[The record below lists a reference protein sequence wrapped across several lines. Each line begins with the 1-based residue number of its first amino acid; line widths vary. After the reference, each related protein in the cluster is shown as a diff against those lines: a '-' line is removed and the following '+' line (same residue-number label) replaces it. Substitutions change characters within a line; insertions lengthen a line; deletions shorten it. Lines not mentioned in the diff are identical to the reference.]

1 MIGTV
6 STGRRTASAD
16 SDIVDVPDDSGGQL
30 DDTVPCPA
38 AMIDNR
44 AAAVSSDRC
53 QAGLQSGPEI
63 PLDDTVLPSEN
74 ILDDEPGMA
83 SSTGGSKD
91 RAASLRLD
99 ANGLM
104 KSGRSPR
111 PGCGRQ
117 GRVSTGFALPDES
130 QDGARTGIT
139 DAVKRMVSAGP
150 DNILACSAHLGP
162 PTDDFGAVGDATTG
176 SHNIQRREHGMNADV
191 RSKLEMAEH
200 VRVFNRAHPAS
211 DTGTQLVFAQFD
223 ESIARANAL
232 ITEQAQGNQRSRT
245 ANASRRELRTLLGVG
260 LLRVIGNVCHAAARE
275 DASLGTLKTPPR
287 RAPNRVYIAGAEAL
301 VTGARARLEGLTK
314 HGLTGELLDEAAKVV
329 ALYQAA
335 TEEAS
340 AAKQGRI

>member
-1 MIGTV
+1 MGPPTV
-6 STGRRTASAD
+6 MSVGAD
-16 SDIVDVPDDSGGQL
+16 GS
-30 DDTVPCPA
+30 
-38 AMIDNR
+38 ID
-44 AAAVSSDRC
+44 
-53 QAGLQSGPEI
+53 
-63 PLDDTVLPSEN
+63 
-74 ILDDEPGMA
+74 
-83 SSTGGSKD
+83 
-91 RAASLRLD
+91 
-99 ANGLM
+99 
-104 KSGRSPR
+104 SGRSRLEWRGR
-111 PGCGRQ
+111 PS
-117 GRVSTGFALPDES
+117 RVSTGFGPPEECRVDAS
-130 QDGARTGIT
+130 T
-139 DAVKRMVSAGP
+139 DNAAAVKRVVSGDP
-150 DNILACSAHLGP
+150 DTILARSAHLGP

-245 ANASRRELRTLLGVG
+245 ANASRRELRNLLGVG

-301 VTGARARLEGLTK
+301 VTGARVRLEGLTK

-329 ALYQAA
+329 AQYQAA

-340 AAKQGRI
+340 AAKQGRIQASAELDEVAARIMELVNRMDGLNRHRFVNQPDVLASWESARNLVTVAPKANSTSVPPSGAGGDVRAAA